1 MPQGKDPP
9 MRMSPA
15 LFALLCGA
23 LPLSASATQPTSPV
37 SAKPVAQARA
47 HAGAPAAGTAGGV
60 ARRQQ
65 GNTPRVLL
73 GAVPGKGPELPA
85 HGIGPPA
92 SVTHAAPPK
101 TTINKMGTVYRGGT
115 PAPNVAQINGTAI
128 GARGVRAAKIG
139 AGAKSGATINGT
151 AMPGR

>member
-1 MPQGKDPP
+1 

-15 LFALLCGA
+15 LFALLCGT

-47 HAGAPAAGTAGGV
+47 HAGAPAAATASGV
-60 ARRQQ
+60 ARTKQ
-65 GNTPRVLL
+65 GSAPRVLP

-85 HGIGPPA
+85 HGIGSPA
-92 SVTHAAPPK
+92 SATHAPSKA
-101 TTINKMGTVYRGGT
+101 TINRMGTVYRGGT
-115 PAPNVAQINGTAI
+115 PAPNLAQINGTAI
-128 GARGVRAAKIG
+128 GARGVRPAKIG

-151 AMPGR
+151 AMRGR

>member
-1 MPQGKDPP
+1 
-9 MRMSPA
+9 MRMRPA

-47 HAGAPAAGTAGGV
+47 HAGAPAAGTA
-60 ARRQQ
+60 RTRQ
-65 GNTPRVLL
+65 GNTPRVLP

-85 HGIGPPA
+85 HGIGSPA

-101 TTINKMGTVYRGGT
+101 TTINRIGTVSRGGT

-128 GARGVRAAKIG
+128 GARGVRPAKIG